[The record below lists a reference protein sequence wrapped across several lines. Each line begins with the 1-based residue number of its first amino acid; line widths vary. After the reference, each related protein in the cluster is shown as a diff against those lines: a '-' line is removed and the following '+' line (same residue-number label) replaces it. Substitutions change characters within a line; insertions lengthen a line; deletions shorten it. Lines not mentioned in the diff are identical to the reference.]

1 MKTAI
6 LRFGQGANCVGW
18 SADAENACPPPPQG
32 QAITG
37 RPRRPGPARPS
48 HPPASAGPGT
58 LPRRTESPRP
68 FPVLGIGCAETRRTR
83 RHAPS
88 ASPTSVLSSGGP
100 NPTSRRTGA
109 PNNPPVRV
117 ARPVAEWPSHTSAA
131 AQYTAADASTYGHT
145 PDRSSVE
152 WGWDSAFQHR
162 EDFDP
167 PCAHNS
173 HGSKGHPARN
183 ADRLVA
189 GKPRGSV
196 PAHRDVEEV
205 KQ

>member
-18 SADAENACPPPPQG
+18 SADAENACPPAPQG

-48 HPPASAGPGT
+48 PSPASVGPGT

-68 FPVLGIGCAETRRTR
+68 FPVQEIGCAETRRSR

-100 NPTSRRTGA
+100 GPPSRRTGA
-109 PNNPPVRV
+109 PNNPPVTV
-117 ARPVAEWPSHTSAA
+117 ARPVAEPPSHTIAA
-131 AQYTAADASTYGHT
+131 AQCIRADANTYGHT
-145 PDRSSVE
+145 PGRKSGE
-152 WGWDSAFQHR
+152 LGWDSALRRQ
-162 EDFDP
+162 EDLYR

-183 ADRLVA
+183 ADRPMA

>member
-6 LRFGQGANCVGW
+6 LRFAQGANCVGW
-18 SADAENACPPPPQG
+18 PSDAENACPPAPQD

-37 RPRRPGPARPS
+37 RPRRPGPTRPS
-48 HPPASAGPGT
+48 PPPASAGPDT
-58 LPRRTESPRP
+58 LPRRTENPRP
-68 FPVLGIGCAETRRTR
+68 FPVLGSDCAETRRGR

-100 NPTSRRTGA
+100 APPSRRTGA
-109 PNNPPVRV
+109 PNTRPATV
-117 ARPVAEWPSHTSAA
+117 ARPVAEPPSHTSAA
-131 AQYTAADASTYGHT
+131 GQRIRADASTCG
-145 PDRSSVE
+145 RSPGRKSE
-152 WGWDSAFQHR
+152 GSEWDSTFQRR
-162 EDFDP
+162 EGFDP

-173 HGSKGHPARN
+173 HDPKGHPARN
-183 ADRLVA
+183 ADRSVA